1 MTSSWLVLLAAVP
14 SCLIALAAVP
24 VIRRYAPQWGLVA
37 TPRSDRFHK
46 QPTPTGGGFAIWL
59 GVVGTFAAA
68 QVLLA
73 LIALDVIPLA
83 SLPRLLAIHYAG
95 LMQQSPKLWTLLAG
109 ATAMAIL
116 GAIDDRG
123 GLSWQ
128 LRLAVQTVIAA
139 FMVWQGWRLSLFIDA
154 PAVTAV
160 LSVIW
165 IVGIVNSFNMLD
177 NVDGLAAG
185 VALIAAVIL
194 AAVMLTSPQ
203 ADSGGPQL
211 FVAGFL
217 LVLAGAIAGFLVV
230 QSPAGDDLHGRRRQL
245 LHRLLRSPRPR

>member
-1 MTSSWLVLLAAVP
+1 
-14 SCLIALAAVP
+14 
-24 VIRRYAPQWGLVA
+24 
-37 TPRSDRFHK
+37 
-46 QPTPTGGGFAIWL
+46 
-59 GVVGTFAAA
+59 
-68 QVLLA
+68 
-73 LIALDVIPLA
+73 
-83 SLPRLLAIHYAG
+83 
-95 LMQQSPKLWTLLAG
+95 
-109 ATAMAIL
+109 
-116 GAIDDRG
+116 
-123 GLSWQ
+123 
-128 LRLAVQTVIAA
+128 
-139 FMVWQGWRLSLFIDA
+139 MVWQGWRLSLFLDA

-203 ADSGGPQL
+203 ADSSGPQL

-217 LVLAGAIAGFLVV
+217 LRAGRGDRGFLVV

-245 LHRLLRSPRPR
+245 LRRLLRSPRPR